1 MGSAEIEQF
10 CGPVKALRQCLEHVK
25 FEIAPCCV
33 VEDEAGKE
41 GEAGNLIWFPMQPDA
56 AS

>member
-1 MGSAEIEQF
+1 LTA
-10 CGPVKALRQCLEHVK
+10 LEHIK

-41 GEAGNLIWFPMQPDA
+41 GEAGNLIWFPMQPVA
-56 AS
+56 ASRRRKQQQAQSQV